1 MKVIPNIRRGQI
13 LDYLSD
19 KKAKTASLAELY
31 DYFNISVTT
40 LRRDIDILTKENSIR
55 KVHGG
60 VVLKKEID
68 EEPLFSRRIN
78 KLREEKRRIAKEAIT
93 RVSDRDIIFLNCGT
107 TCMEIAELI
116 NIKKNIKAITIAP
129 HILNKLSYL
138 NNNNNFSGEV
148 MCSGG
153 ILRKDP
159 SDIFVGPRAINFFN
173 GMRITISFFGVLS
186 ISLEEGW
193 MVSSFFEAEITKAV
207 LEKSEKVIG
216 VCD

>member
-1 MKVIPNIRRGQI
+1 
-13 LDYLSD
+13 
-19 KKAKTASLAELY
+19 
-31 DYFNISVTT
+31 
-40 LRRDIDILTKENSIR
+40 
-55 KVHGG
+55 
-60 VVLKKEID
+60 
-68 EEPLFSRRIN
+68 
-78 KLREEKRRIAKEAIT
+78 
-93 RVSDRDIIFLNCGT
+93 
-107 TCMEIAELI
+107 MEIAELI

-216 VCD
+216 VCDHSKFDTLSLATIGGLELFDEIITDKDFENNSNFEKYNSQTKITLV